1 MVLELVSRQISSGSF
16 ISAGASS
23 SRALFRGL
31 LLKRLIATNDRDSL
45 FSCHRFMRRWLSVWP
60 SNFSNVYLLLESVS
74 GIEPMS
80 AETMNLR
87 SNHQS
92 MGDHPPQHDREK
104 KRGSGLSCRKQSLN
118 QDCRRRTCIDQHPA
132 ASAAG
137 FYCLLQSG
145 LQSAEH
151 SRKCVFAP
159 LDCPSRDLNPQSRR
173 TT

>member
-1 MVLELVSRQISSGSF
+1 MVLELVFRQISSGSF

-45 FSCHRFMRRWLSVWP
+45 FSCHRFMRRSVWS

-80 AETMNLR
+80 AGPMNHR

-92 MGDHPPQHDREK
+92 RGDHPPQHDREK

-118 QDCRRRTCIDQHPA
+118 QDCRRRTCISLRIHIRLKVRSVLAAISTPA
-132 ASAAG
+132 
-137 FYCLLQSG
+137 
-145 LQSAEH
+145 
-151 SRKCVFAP
+151 
-159 LDCPSRDLNPQSRR
+159 
-173 TT
+173 

>member
-1 MVLELVSRQISSGSF
+1 MVLELVFRQISSGSF

-31 LLKRLIATNDRDSL
+31 LLKRLIATNNRDSL
-45 FSCHRFMRRWLSVWP
+45 FSCHRFMRRLSVWP

-80 AETMNLR
+80 AGPMNLR

-118 QDCRRRTCIDQHPA
+118 QDCRRRTCIDQHLQP
-132 ASAAG
+132 
-137 FYCLLQSG
+137 LLLAIIAFCRLG
-145 LQSAEH
+145 C
-151 SRKCVFAP
+151 RV
-159 LDCPSRDLNPQSRR
+159 LNIRENVYLLL
-173 TT
+173 